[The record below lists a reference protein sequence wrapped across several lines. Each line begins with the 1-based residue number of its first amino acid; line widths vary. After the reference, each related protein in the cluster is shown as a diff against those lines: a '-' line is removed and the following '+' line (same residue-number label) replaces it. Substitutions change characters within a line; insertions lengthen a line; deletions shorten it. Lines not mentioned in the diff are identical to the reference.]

1 MKKIY
6 KGILLAG
13 GLGSRLFPITR
24 SMSKQL
30 LNIYDKPMVYYSLSL
45 LFLANIRDILLISTP
60 KDVER
65 FKALLGNG
73 DNFGVSI
80 NYKVQNSPDGL
91 AQSFLLGKNFI
102 KNDNVSLVLGDNIF
116 FGENLSSKLINAT
129 LLDKGATIFA
139 YQVKDPEKF
148 GVINFDKNRKVK
160 SIQEKPKKP
169 KSNYAVTGL
178 YFYDND
184 VIEIAKKL
192 IPSDRGELEIS
203 DVNNEYLKRGD
214 LNVNLLGRGFAWLD
228 TGSPASLLEAGN
240 FVSTIESRQG
250 FKIACLEEIS
260 FKKGWIDQRK
270 LENSINLHKTSDYGK
285 YLSKI
290 LEDYNDIKRK

>member
-13 GLGSRLFPITR
+13 GSGSRLFPITR

-60 KDVER
+60 KDIER

-102 KNDNVSLVLGDNIF
+102 KNDNVSLVLGDNFF
-116 FGENLSSKLINAT
+116 FGENLSSRLINAT
-129 LLDKGATIFA
+129 LVDKGATIFA
-139 YQVKDPEKF
+139 YQVEDPEKF
-148 GVINFDKNRKVK
+148 GVINFDKTGKVK

-192 IPSDRGELEIS
+192 TPSDRGELEIS
-203 DVNNEYLKRGD
+203 DVNNEYIKRGD
-214 LNVNLLGRGFAWLD
+214 LNVNLLGRGFTWLD
-228 TGSPASLLEAGN
+228 SGSPTSLLEAGN
-240 FVSTIESRQG
+240 FVSTIERRQG

-260 FKKGWIDQRK
+260 FKKGWIDRRN
-270 LENSINLHKTSDYGK
+270 LENSINLHKTSDYGN

-290 LEDYNDIKRK
+290 LKD

>member
-13 GLGSRLFPITR
+13 GSGSRLFPITR
-24 SMSKQL
+24 SISKQL

-45 LFLANIRDILLISTP
+45 FFLANIRDILLISTP
-60 KDVER
+60 KDIER

-80 NYKVQNSPDGL
+80 NYRVQNSPDGL

-148 GVINFDKNRKVK
+148 GVINFDKNGKVK

-285 YLSKI
+285 YLSKT

>member
-13 GLGSRLFPITR
+13 GSGSRLFPITR
-24 SMSKQL
+24 SISKQL

-45 LFLANIRDILLISTP
+45 FFLANIRDILLISTP
-60 KDVER
+60 KDIER

-80 NYKVQNSPDGL
+80 NYRVQNSPDGL

-116 FGENLSSKLINAT
+116 FGENSSSKLINAT

-148 GVINFDKNRKVK
+148 GVINFNKNGKVK

>member
-1 MKKIY
+1 MKKVF

-13 GLGSRLFPITR
+13 GSGSRLFPITR
-24 SMSKQL
+24 SISKQL

-45 LFLANIRDILLISTP
+45 FFLANIRDILLISTP
-60 KDVER
+60 QDIER

-116 FGENLSSKLINAT
+116 FGENLSSRLINAT
-129 LLDKGATIFA
+129 FLDKGATIFA

-148 GVINFDKNRKVK
+148 GVINFDKNGKVK

-192 IPSDRGELEIS
+192 KPSNRGELEIT
-203 DVNNEYLKRGD
+203 DVNNEYIKRGD

-260 FKKGWIDQRK
+260 FKKGWINQRK
-270 LENSINLHKTSDYGK
+270 LEDSINLHKKSDYGK

-290 LEDYNDIKRK
+290 LKD

>member
-13 GLGSRLFPITR
+13 GSGSRLFPITR
-24 SMSKQL
+24 SISKQL

-45 LFLANIRDILLISTP
+45 FFLANIRDILLISTP
-60 KDVER
+60 KDIER

-80 NYKVQNSPDGL
+80 NYRVQNSPDGL

-148 GVINFDKNRKVK
+148 GVINFNKNGKVK

-270 LENSINLHKTSDYGK
+270 LENSINLHKASDYGK

>member
-1 MKKIY
+1 MKKVF

-13 GLGSRLFPITR
+13 GSGSRLFPITR
-24 SMSKQL
+24 SISKQL
-30 LNIYDKPMVYYSLSL
+30 LNIYDKPMIYYSLSL
-45 LFLANIRDILLISTP
+45 FFLANIKDILLISTP
-60 KDVER
+60 QDIER

-80 NYKVQNSPDGL
+80 NYRVQNSPDGL

-148 GVINFDKNRKVK
+148 GVINFNKNVKVK

-260 FKKGWIDQRK
+260 FKKGWINQRK
-270 LENSINLHKTSDYGK
+270 LEDSINLHKNSDYGK

-290 LEDYNDIKRK
+290 LKD

>member
-13 GLGSRLFPITR
+13 GSGSRLFPITR
-24 SMSKQL
+24 SISKQL

-45 LFLANIRDILLISTP
+45 FFLANIRDILLISTP
-60 KDVER
+60 KDIER

-80 NYKVQNSPDGL
+80 NYRVQNSPDGL

-148 GVINFDKNRKVK
+148 GVINFNKNGKVK

-169 KSNYAVTGL
+169 KSNYVVTGL

>member
-13 GLGSRLFPITR
+13 GSGSRLFPITR
-24 SMSKQL
+24 SVSKQL

-45 LFLANIRDILLISTP
+45 IFLANIRDILLISTP
-60 KDVER
+60 KDIER

-80 NYKVQNSPDGL
+80 NYRVQNSPDGL

-148 GVINFDKNRKVK
+148 GVINFDKNGKVK

-169 KSNYAVTGL
+169 KSNYAATGL

-203 DVNNEYLKRGD
+203 DVNNEYIKRGD
-214 LNVNLLGRGFAWLD
+214 LNVNLLGRGFTWLD
-228 TGSPASLLEAGN
+228 SGSPTSLLEAGN
-240 FVSTIESRQG
+240 FVSTIERRQG

-260 FKKGWIDQRK
+260 FKKGWIDRRN
-270 LENSINLHKTSDYGK
+270 LENSINLHKTSDYGN

-290 LEDYNDIKRK
+290 LKD

>member
-13 GLGSRLFPITR
+13 GSGSRLFPITR
-24 SMSKQL
+24 SISKQL

-45 LFLANIRDILLISTP
+45 FFLANIRDILLISTP
-60 KDVER
+60 KDIER

-80 NYKVQNSPDGL
+80 NYRVQNSPDGL

-148 GVINFDKNRKVK
+148 GVINFNKNGKVK

>member
-13 GLGSRLFPITR
+13 GSGSRLFPITR
-24 SMSKQL
+24 SISKQL

-45 LFLANIRDILLISTP
+45 FFLANIRDILLISTP
-60 KDVER
+60 KDIER

-80 NYKVQNSPDGL
+80 NYRVQNSPDGL

-148 GVINFDKNRKVK
+148 GVINFNKNGKVK

-285 YLSKI
+285 YLSKT

>member
-1 MKKIY
+1 M
-6 KGILLAG
+6 
-13 GLGSRLFPITR
+13 
-24 SMSKQL
+24 
-30 LNIYDKPMVYYSLSL
+30 
-45 LFLANIRDILLISTP
+45 
-60 KDVER
+60 
-65 FKALLGNG
+65 
-73 DNFGVSI
+73 
-80 NYKVQNSPDGL
+80 
-91 AQSFLLGKNFI
+91 NFI

-116 FGENLSSKLINAT
+116 FGENLSSRLINAT

-148 GVINFDKNRKVK
+148 GVINFDKNGKVK

-192 IPSDRGELEIS
+192 KPSKRGELEIS
-203 DVNNEYLKRGD
+203 DVNNEYIKRGD

-250 FKIACLEEIS
+250 FKIGCLEEIS
-260 FKKGWIDQRK
+260 FKKGWINQRK
-270 LENSINLHKTSDYGK
+270 LEDSINLHKKSDYGK

-290 LEDYNDIKRK
+290 LKD

>member
-13 GLGSRLFPITR
+13 GSGSRLFPITR
-24 SMSKQL
+24 SISKQL

-45 LFLANIRDILLISTP
+45 FFLANIRDILLISTP
-60 KDVER
+60 KDIER

-80 NYKVQNSPDGL
+80 NYRVQNSPDGL

-148 GVINFDKNRKVK
+148 GVINFNKNGKVK

-240 FVSTIESRQG
+240 SVSTIESRQG

>member
-1 MKKIY
+1 MKKVF

-13 GLGSRLFPITR
+13 GSGSRLFPITR
-24 SMSKQL
+24 SISKQL

-45 LFLANIRDILLISTP
+45 FFLANIRDILLISTP
-60 KDVER
+60 KDIER

-80 NYKVQNSPDGL
+80 NYRVQNSPDGL

-148 GVINFDKNRKVK
+148 GVINFNKNGKVK

-270 LENSINLHKTSDYGK
+270 LENSINLHKASDYGK